1 MLVELRELSAQ
12 DGIEVF
18 NMLKEIGPGENGFMN
33 SAYGINYDEFPSYL
47 AENVNYSKGIELPP
61 GYVPQTIY
69 WLYID
74 SKPVGVGK
82 FRHYLNDFLREHGG
96 HIGYCIRPTER
107 GKGYG
112 TIILKEVLKKAK
124 DKTVDEALITCNA
137 ANTLSRKVIERNNGK
152 LENITDGECKY
163 WIKLAYGRI

>member
-1 MLVELRELSAQ
+1 MLVELRELCTK
-12 DGIEVF
+12 DDVDVF
-18 NMLKEIGPGENGFMN
+18 NMLREIGPGENGFMN
-33 SAYGINYDEFPSYL
+33 SAFGISFEEFPGFL
-47 AENVNYSKGIELPP
+47 AENIDYSKGVNLPP

-74 SKPVGVGK
+74 SKPVGMGK

-112 TIILKEVLKKAK
+112 TIILKELLKKAK
-124 DKTVDEALITCNA
+124 DKAVDEALIICDATNIP
-137 ANTLSRKVIERNNGK
+137 SRKVIEGNNGV
-152 LENITDGECKY
+152 LEGINEGECKY
-163 WIKLAYGRI
+163 WIKQ

>member
-12 DGIEVF
+12 DDITVYD
-18 NMLKEIGPGENGFMN
+18 MLKEIGPGENGFMN
-33 SAYGINYDEFPSYL
+33 SAYGVSYEEFPSFL
-47 AENVNYSKGIELPP
+47 IENVNYSKGINLPP

-74 SKPVGVGK
+74 SKPVGIGK
-82 FRHYLNDFLREHGG
+82 FRHYLNDFLLKHGG

-112 TIILKEVLKKAK
+112 TIILREILKKAK
-124 DKTVDEALITCNA
+124 DKAIGEALITCNDT
-137 ANTLSRKVIERNNGK
+137 NIPSRKVIEGNDGK
-152 LENITDGECKY
+152 LESIIQEECKY
-163 WIKLAYGRI
+163 WIKL